1 MKFAPLP
8 KEVIREFLDTSR
20 SSWYVLTLTDGR
32 SLPFEVEGPYV
43 TYSGDEATEIPIS
56 RDALDALVPPGHLKS
71 AVGEERSV
79 FIPLDRIAGINT
91 LSFEQ
96 QQIEMPAKGRNTG
109 FVNEHAANILFRH
122 LLEVADASGFPT
134 VHRRAAYA
142 PLRMD
147 SRIEFTDVTFANETP
162 LYSDWGYIQRNSGGI
177 NSIGVG
183 IPFAS
188 LSAGWS
194 KSLWSQ
200 FKKKIEGQ
208 EKAINDSCSGFEAV
222 SSGFVT
228 FLEEDRSDSSDQPLE
243 QTGLSMEGA
252 RWVPAAVSDRRL
264 ESTEQLTEVS
274 WSLTYFRADG
284 FMFPLKLWERIGQPV
299 RIFSEVVPVVVRVGG
314 KEQRCYLKAR
324 AAAYVK

>member
-8 KEVIREFLDTSR
+8 KEVIREFLDASR

-43 TYSGDEATEIPIS
+43 TISGDEPTEIPIS
-56 RDALDALVPPGHLKS
+56 RDALVQPGHLKS
-71 AVGEERSV
+71 AEREERSV
-79 FIPLDRIAGINT
+79 CIPLDRIAGINT

-109 FVNEHAANILFRH
+109 YVNEHAENILFRH

-134 VHRRAAYA
+134 VHYEPVCHAM
-142 PLRMD
+142 PLEMD

-177 NSIGVG
+177 NSIGIG

-200 FKKKIEGQ
+200 FKKKIKGQ
-208 EKAINDSCSGFEAV
+208 EKAISDSCSGFEAV

-228 FLEEDRSDSSDQPLE
+228 FLEEGKSDSSDQPLE

-274 WSLTYFRADG
+274 WSLTYFQADG